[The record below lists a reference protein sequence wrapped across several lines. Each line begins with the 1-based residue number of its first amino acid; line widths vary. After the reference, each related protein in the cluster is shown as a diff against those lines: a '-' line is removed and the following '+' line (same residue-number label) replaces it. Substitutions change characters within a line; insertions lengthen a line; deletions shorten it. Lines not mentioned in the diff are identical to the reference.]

1 MPQYIHNEYSTI
13 NTQATYLGLR
23 SPWCRPQMSVLLF
36 PKSLWSGHPCGPDFS
51 FDGRSF
57 RDLGLRPLLRSS
69 YVLLTHSNCLQD
81 NHRVMVVM
89 SLCQLQ
95 GPDKHGEVTSG
106 ACWLVTNA
114 PLAWKLGC
122 PHWPLFLS
130 QAGKHWKYGEIL
142 PRLLHCT
149 IQRL

>member
-1 MPQYIHNEYSTI
+1 MSQYIPDEYSTI
-13 NTQATYLGLR
+13 NTQATYLGSH

-69 YVLLTHSNCLQD
+69 YVLLTHANCLQG
-81 NHRVMVVM
+81 NHRVM
-89 SLCQLQ
+89 SLCE
-95 GPDKHGEVTSG
+95 GPDKHGVVTSG
-106 ACWLVTNA
+106 ACGLVTNA
-114 PLAWKLGC
+114 PLGNLDS
-122 PHWPLFLS
+122 PTDRFS
-130 QAGKHWKYGEIL
+130 YRAGKHWKYGKIL
-142 PRLLHCT
+142 LRLLHCT